1 MARHAMRTAHPN
13 HCRGESRDH
22 NWRNPTTKERGLPP
36 RHKRAGKTGGTTER
50 AGGKGHARHTG
61 KKHMCQ
67 YRTGQPTCHGAENKV
82 GLGDLSW
89 AAQETSTPWQCAR
102 EPKSAATQ
110 YNAILGQSCQ
120 QAACQRQARGITC
133 EESKTRAIPEVLATT
148 RVELPNIIGFVSV
161 HDQQLPVIG
170 ADPVCADTVCTSPRN
185 WQAAGR
191 CDPGRSASA
200 GEHLSVRSL
209 ASRSVRR
216 W

>member
-1 MARHAMRTAHPN
+1 
-13 HCRGESRDH
+13 
-22 NWRNPTTKERGLPP
+22 
-36 RHKRAGKTGGTTER
+36 
-50 AGGKGHARHTG
+50 
-61 KKHMCQ
+61 MCQ
-67 YRTGQPTCHGAENKV
+67 YKTGQPTCHGAENKV

-170 ADPVCADTVCTSPRN
+170 ADPVCADTVCTSPN
-185 WQAAGR
+185 H
-191 CDPGRSASA
+191 PGRRRLEKGGSEWANRSFRTQSR
-200 GEHLSVRSL
+200 EHNRVGCLQ
-209 ASRSVRR
+209 A
-216 W
+216 